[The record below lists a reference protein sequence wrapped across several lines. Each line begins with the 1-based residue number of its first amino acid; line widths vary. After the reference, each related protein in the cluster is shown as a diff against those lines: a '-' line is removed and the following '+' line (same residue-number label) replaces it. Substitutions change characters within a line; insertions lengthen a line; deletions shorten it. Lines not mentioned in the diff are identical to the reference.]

1 MIGNSV
7 TLVGNLTDAPSIRFL
22 DNGSSVANFVLA
34 VTERV
39 FDKSSNEWKDGDSA
53 FVRCAVWKSAG
64 AENVAESLPK
74 GSRAIVTGKLRQHN
88 YTTDNGEKR
97 SVLNLEV
104 EEIGTSLRF
113 AVAKPVKASRAG
125 KATAP
130 NSDPWSVP
138 APAVAGAEPPF

>member
-7 TLVGNLTDAPSIRFL
+7 TLVGNITDAPSIRFL

-64 AENVAESLPK
+64 AENVAESLSK
-74 GSRAIVTGKLRQHN
+74 GSRVILTGKLRQHN

-104 EEIGTSLRF
+104 EEIGASLRF
-113 AVAKPVKASRAG
+113 AVAKPVKASRA
-125 KATAP
+125 AQTAAP
-130 NSDPWSVP
+130 SPDPWSMP
-138 APAVAGAEPPF
+138 APATAGAERPF

>member
-1 MIGNSV
+1 MIGNTA
-7 TLVGNLTDAPSIRFL
+7 TLIGNLTDAPSIRFL

-34 VTERV
+34 VTDRV
-39 FDKSSNEWKDGDSA
+39 FDKTANEYKDGETA

-74 GSRAIVTGKLRQHN
+74 GARAIVTGKLKQHN

-104 EEIGTSLRF
+104 EEIGASLRF
-113 AVAKPVKASRAG
+113 AVAKPVKASRAAQ
-125 KATAP
+125 ATAAP
-130 NSDPWSVP
+130 SANPWAMATP
-138 APAVAGAEPPF
+138 AGAERPF

>member
-7 TLVGNLTDAPSIRFL
+7 TLVGNITDVPSIRFL

-64 AENVAESLPK
+64 AENVAESLSK
-74 GSRAIVTGKLRQHN
+74 GSRVILTGKLRQHN

-97 SVLNLEV
+97 SVLNLDV
-104 EEIGTSLRF
+104 EEIGASLRF
-113 AVAKPVKASRAG
+113 AVAKPVKASRAAQT
-125 KATAP
+125 ATRSP
-130 NSDPWSVP
+130 DPWSMP
-138 APAVAGAEPPF
+138 APATTGAERPF

>member
-7 TLVGNLTDAPSIRFL
+7 TLVGNITEAPSIRFL

-64 AENVAESLPK
+64 AENVAESLSK
-74 GSRAIVTGKLRQHN
+74 GSRVILTGKLRQHN

-97 SVLNLEV
+97 SVLNLDV
-104 EEIGTSLRF
+104 EEIGASLRF
-113 AVAKPVKASRAG
+113 AVAKPVKASRAAQT
-125 KATAP
+125 ATP
-130 NSDPWSVP
+130 SPDPWSMP
-138 APAVAGAEPPF
+138 APATTGAERPF